1 VQFFEGPG
9 KPFFG
14 TLNRM
19 DALNELGRGV
29 EQKRLLAR
37 FWRSVS
43 TFWTGKW
50 ARVAWGL
57 TAFLIILAVAQLVVQ
72 YRLNVWNRNFFDALE
87 RRDSAALWAQAQLF
101 LPLALGSVVLA
112 STSVWG
118 RMTTQRK
125 WREWATRQI
134 LGYWLAKEHFR
145 RLHHL
150 VNGSDNPEYRLTE
163 DLRIATDEPVDLG
176 LAFLASLM
184 SSITFLSVL
193 WSVGGSLDVRLLD
206 QTWTIP
212 GYLVFGVITYSAI
225 FTGLMLLVGR
235 PLIGV
240 IESKN
245 QGEAEFRSAADRLRR
260 DGDRGLRANEKAERR
275 VLWLSVRNVLI
286 VWRQLLWQ
294 LVRIT
299 LVSHGNFVVAPV
311 MGLLLCVP
319 KYVTGTM
326 SLGEVTQATAA
337 FVIVQHAFNWIVDN
351 YGRVAA
357 WRSSVNRVAKLLVA
371 LDMLDAI
378 DRTPEVQRL
387 MQLAESGSERRLIAV
402 SPPNSVARI
411 PELPKLIYIGA
422 SKYCPIARA
431 LELPML
437 IYIGASKFC
446 RLPRL
451 AGAPAGMPRLA
462 MGEGWSV

>member
-1 VQFFEGPG
+1 
-9 KPFFG
+9 
-14 TLNRM
+14 M

-29 EQKRLLAR
+29 EDKRLLAR
-37 FWRSVS
+37 FWKSAS
-43 TFWTGKW
+43 TFWTGRWRKM
-50 ARVAWGL
+50 AWGL
-57 TAFLIILAVAQLVVQ
+57 TIFLILLAVLQLVVQ

-87 RRDSAALWAQAQLF
+87 RRDGAGLWLQAQLF
-101 LPLALGSVVLA
+101 APLALASLLLA

-125 WREWATRQI
+125 WREWTTRRL

-163 DLRIATDEPVDLG
+163 DLRIATDEPIDLG
-176 LAFLASLM
+176 LAFLASILTA
-184 SSITFLSVL
+184 ITFLSVL
-193 WSVGGSLDVRLLD
+193 WTVGSSLTVAAFGT
-206 QTWTIP
+206 TWVIP
-212 GYLVFGVITYSAI
+212 GYLVLGVIVYSAL
-225 FTGLMLLVGR
+225 FSTLMLLVGR
-235 PLIGV
+235 DLTGV
-240 IESKN
+240 IEGKN

-299 LVSHGNFVVAPV
+299 LVSHGNFVIAPI

-319 KYVTGTM
+319 KYVSGSM
-326 SLGEVTQATAA
+326 SLGEVTQAAAA

-351 YGRVAA
+351 YGRIAA

-371 LDMLDAI
+371 LDTLDAI
-378 DRTPEVQRL
+378 DRTSEVQKL
-387 MQLAESGSERRLIAV
+387 IQSAESRN
-402 SPPNSVARI
+402 PPLALPRPARTV
-411 PELPKLIYIGA
+411 ELPKLIRIGA
-422 SKYCPIARA
+422 NRFSRPWVLQGSRMT
-431 LELPML
+431 P
-437 IYIGASKFC
+437 GF
-446 RLPRL
+446 
-451 AGAPAGMPRLA
+451 A
-462 MGEGWSV
+462 MADSWAT

>member
-1 VQFFEGPG
+1 
-9 KPFFG
+9 
-14 TLNRM
+14 M

-29 EQKRLLAR
+29 EDKRLLAR
-37 FWRSVS
+37 FWKSAS
-43 TFWTGKW
+43 TFWTGRWRKM
-50 ARVAWGL
+50 AWGL
-57 TAFLIILAVAQLVVQ
+57 TIFLILLAVLQLVVQ

-87 RRDSAALWAQAQLF
+87 RRDGAGLWLQAQLF
-101 LPLALGSVVLA
+101 APLALASLLLA

-125 WREWATRQI
+125 WREWTTRRL

-163 DLRIATDEPVDLG
+163 DLRIATDEPIDLG
-176 LAFLASLM
+176 LAFLASILTA
-184 SSITFLSVL
+184 ITFLSVL
-193 WSVGGSLDVRLLD
+193 WTVGGSLTVAAFGT
-206 QTWTIP
+206 TWVIP
-212 GYLVFGVITYSAI
+212 GYLVLGVIVYSAL
-225 FTGLMLLVGR
+225 FSTLMLLVGR
-235 PLIGV
+235 DLTGV
-240 IESKN
+240 IEGKN

-299 LVSHGNFVVAPV
+299 LVSHGNFVIAPI

-319 KYVTGTM
+319 KYVSGSM
-326 SLGEVTQATAA
+326 SLGEVTQAAAA

-351 YGRVAA
+351 YGRIAA

-371 LDMLDAI
+371 LDTLDAI
-378 DRTPEVQRL
+378 DRTSEVQKL
-387 MQLAESGSERRLIAV
+387 IQSAESRN
-402 SPPNSVARI
+402 PPLALPRPARTV
-411 PELPKLIYIGA
+411 ELPKLIRIGA
-422 SKYCPIARA
+422 NRFSRPWVLQGSRMT
-431 LELPML
+431 P
-437 IYIGASKFC
+437 GF
-446 RLPRL
+446 
-451 AGAPAGMPRLA
+451 A
-462 MGEGWSV
+462 MGG

>member
-1 VQFFEGPG
+1 
-9 KPFFG
+9 
-14 TLNRM
+14 M

-29 EQKRLLAR
+29 EDKRLLAR
-37 FWRSVS
+37 FWKSAS
-43 TFWTGKW
+43 TFWTGRWRKM
-50 ARVAWGL
+50 AWGL
-57 TAFLIILAVAQLVVQ
+57 TIFLILLAVLQLVVQ

-87 RRDSAALWAQAQLF
+87 RRDGAGLWLQAQLF
-101 LPLALGSVVLA
+101 APLALASLLLA

-125 WREWATRQI
+125 WREWTTRRL

-163 DLRIATDEPVDLG
+163 DLRIATDEPIDLG
-176 LAFLASLM
+176 LAFLASILTA
-184 SSITFLSVL
+184 ITFLSVL
-193 WSVGGSLDVRLLD
+193 WTVGGSLTVAAFGT
-206 QTWTIP
+206 TWVIP
-212 GYLVFGVITYSAI
+212 GYLVLGVIVYSAL
-225 FTGLMLLVGR
+225 FSTLMLLVGR
-235 PLIGV
+235 DLTGV
-240 IESKN
+240 IEGKN

-299 LVSHGNFVVAPV
+299 LVSHGNFVIAPI

-319 KYVTGTM
+319 KYVSGSM
-326 SLGEVTQATAA
+326 SLGEVTQAAAA

-351 YGRVAA
+351 YGRIAA

-371 LDMLDAI
+371 LDTLDAI
-378 DRTPEVQRL
+378 DRTSEVQKL
-387 MQLAESGSERRLIAV
+387 IQSAESRN
-402 SPPNSVARI
+402 PPLALPRPARTV
-411 PELPKLIYIGA
+411 ELPKLIRIGA
-422 SKYCPIARA
+422 NRFSRPWVLQGSRMT
-431 LELPML
+431 P
-437 IYIGASKFC
+437 GF
-446 RLPRL
+446 
-451 AGAPAGMPRLA
+451 A
-462 MGEGWSV
+462 MADSWAT